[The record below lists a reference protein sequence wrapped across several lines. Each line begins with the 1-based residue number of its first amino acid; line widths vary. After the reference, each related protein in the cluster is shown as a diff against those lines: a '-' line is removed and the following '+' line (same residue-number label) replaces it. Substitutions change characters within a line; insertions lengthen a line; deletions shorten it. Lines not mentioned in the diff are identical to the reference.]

1 MYKIYAVC
9 RYVCINNNIFIYIH
23 IFINS
28 KSTVTALLRPTQW
41 FSWKGW
47 VMLTSP
53 GRKQNLQTRPSI
65 ASSLPSTSFPPS
77 IGCRT
82 SLPSPGC
89 STSRPRWGKRPSET
103 SPPRQKQGATLD
115 IGAPYGGKVASN
127 SNLIHMKLVFFF
139 PTSKILQPS
148 LLGMMRVPK
157 VAATGDHGDRMYM
170 SGVNH
175 QQSPPTS
182 TKLLD
187 IYCGVNKKYDKIWYI
202 RYTVSRTSKPSAWFA
217 RGLQHV
223 LPMWFQKSLWHDPSR
238 DRYDRY
244 FHFQGTS
251 ISSPHPG
258 QVKLC
263 FYLFVSDRHFCS
275 R

>member
-139 PTSKILQPS
+139 QLQKFCNHRCWGWWESPR
-148 LLGMMRVPK
+148 LQQRVTM
-157 VAATGDHGDRMYM
+157 VTGCTC
-170 SGVNH
+170 
-175 QQSPPTS
+175 PE
-182 TKLLD
+182 
-187 IYCGVNKKYDKIWYI
+187 
-202 RYTVSRTSKPSAWFA
+202 
-217 RGLQHV
+217 
-223 LPMWFQKSLWHDPSR
+223 
-238 DRYDRY
+238 
-244 FHFQGTS
+244 
-251 ISSPHPG
+251 
-258 QVKLC
+258 
-263 FYLFVSDRHFCS
+263 
-275 R
+275 